1 MPLENSSFL
10 WAMKSSVVRVRIDDH
25 LNLKLNEIAQALNV
39 DKSTVIRASLINLIN
54 SVVDEDGNIKK
65 AGSLETD

>member
-25 LNLKLNEIAQALNV
+25 LNLKLNEIAQAMNV

-54 SVVDEDGNIKK
+54 RVVDEDGNIKK
-65 AGSLETD
+65 AGSIETD

>member
-25 LNLKLNEIAQALNV
+25 LNLKLNEIAQAMNV

-54 SVVDEDGNIKK
+54 RVVDEDGNIKK
-65 AGSLETD
+65 TGSIETD

>member
-25 LNLKLNEIAQALNV
+25 LNLKLNEIAQAMNV

-65 AGSLETD
+65 AGSIETD